1 MIRDGMKVSMDH
13 FYPIRA
19 GFFPIRDH
27 LKSDPR
33 RLFRT
38 TVECKHRAV
47 HQLQAVYVPAA
58 QADPSRLAHSSSIK
72 PTCEIRLPTIDVDT
86 RAHRRLCHTRI
97 PTFLVA
103 ATVCRLI
110 NEIGSRVVGTTKGR
124 ESRFCVTPTTGHLPK
139 SAGEGHWLETV
150 TKYAIAC
157 AIVGIL
163 PCSFPFLVG
172 LEIAMVYHLSVVHR
186 IPFRLGELG
195 IIWAI
200 LVPTSFV
207 LKVIVE
213 AILVW
218 FPGPGWIVKGAIAFG
233 FVMLAGKLIDSYYA
247 TERSKL
253 NN

>member
-1 MIRDGMKVSMDH
+1 MG
-13 FYPIRA
+13 FGA
-19 GFFPIRDH
+19 GFG
-27 LKSDPR
+27 
-33 RLFRT
+33 
-38 TVECKHRAV
+38 AG
-47 HQLQAVYVPAA
+47 VP
-58 QADPSRLAHSSSIK
+58 K
-72 PTCEIRLPTIDVDT
+72 
-86 RAHRRLCHTRI
+86 
-97 PTFLVA
+97 VA
-103 ATVCRLI
+103 ASSADFLGSNYAEVGNYAFASLLLRVYCQKLG
-110 NEIGSRVVGTTKGR
+110 NE
-124 ESRFCVTPTTGHLPK
+124 ESPV
-139 SAGEGHWLETV
+139 EIV
-150 TKYAIAC
+150 TKYAVAC

-200 LVPTSFV
+200 VVPTSFI
-207 LKVIVE
+207 LKLIVE

-253 NN
+253 GS